1 MLVNKSLNIANQLY
15 YIASE
20 KYYFV
25 TKLELS
31 NSDYDD
37 SKNIGSHDYRIL
49 LFVRGEKV
57 SRFLQITS

>member
-1 MLVNKSLNIANQLY
+1 MVNQLY

-31 NSDYDD
+31 NSDYND
-37 SKNIGSHDYRIL
+37 SKNIGIHDY
-49 LFVRGEKV
+49 V
-57 SRFLQITS
+57 